1 MKIYTRRGDGGE
13 TGLLGGDRV
22 PKTDPRVEAYGT
34 LDELNAAVG
43 MARAL
48 AREAGGELVDDAR
61 LKRVQ
66 DDLFALGS
74 RLAAADPGRA
84 REKGLV
90 PDFPPGRVED
100 LESWIDELDEELPEL
115 DAFVL
120 PGGAPTGAQLHTA
133 RTVCRRAE
141 RAVVRLAGE
150 HGELREEV
158 LPYVN
163 RLSDL
168 LFTLARAAN
177 RRAGAPETEWEP
189 VRRRPGAGEGGEG
202 NDGGADGADGP
213 PAGDRGGERAP
224 GTGPAGEAQ
233 P

>member
-1 MKIYTRRGDGGE
+1 MKIYTRRGDEGE

-22 PKTDPRVEAYGT
+22 PKTDRRVEAYGT
-34 LDELNAAVG
+34 VDELNAAVG
-43 MARAL
+43 VARSLARASDRDL
-48 AREAGGELVDDAR
+48 LDDRR
-61 LKRVQ
+61 LKRIQ
-66 DDLFALGS
+66 DDLFAVGA
-74 RLAAADPGRA
+74 RLAAADPARA

-100 LESWIDELDEELPEL
+100 LEAWIDELDEELPEL

-120 PGGAPTGAQLHTA
+120 PGGSPAGAHLHAA

-141 RAVVRLAGE
+141 RAVVRLARE
-150 HGELREEV
+150 HEDLTEVV
-158 LPYVN
+158 LPYLN

-189 VRRRPGAGEGGEG
+189 VRRREE
-202 NDGGADGADGP
+202 
-213 PAGDRGGERAP
+213 DR
-224 GTGPAGEAQ
+224 
-233 P
+233 